1 MGIFDYIK
9 SVGDVLSTRSGRENM
24 LGIPANKRDRALRER
39 AVKEFSERN
48 PDFLV
53 LGNTLDYDGYVQYV
67 CDGQMYC
74 VFIEGE
80 KEVWKFRDHKL
91 DKLGHGSAHLDTID
105 NQLIPEIKNLFL
117 EHKNF
122 WKRRANEQRTVV
134 NIVLSQL
141 WLDEQLKNEGAS
153 KFKMGIYDKFSD
165 MISNS
170 EIPFYSVEEI
180 SKSAPYSELLVI
192 SKFLESE
199 NIQIPFNNSDI
210 KLSKVDEYFFRDL
223 RGEDG
228 GSSRSFYSE
237 IHEWCTYYF
246 KFQLNIDI
254 ECESQLRVCDWG

>member
-1 MGIFDYIK
+1 
-9 SVGDVLSTRSGRENM
+9 M

-48 PDFLV
+48 PEFLV
-53 LGNTLDYDGYVQYV
+53 SGNTLDYDGYVQYV
-67 CDGQMYC
+67 CNGQMYS

-80 KEVWKFRDHKL
+80 KEIWKFRDHKL
-91 DKLGHGSAHLDTID
+91 DELGHGSAHLETID

-122 WKRRANEQRTVV
+122 WKRRANEQRTAV

-141 WLDEQLKNEGAS
+141 WLNDQLKNQETNR
-153 KFKMGIYDKFSD
+153 FKSEVYDKFSD
-165 MISNS
+165 MISNN

-180 SKSAPYSELLVI
+180 SKSVPYTELLVM

-199 NIQIPFNNSDI
+199 NIKIPLNNPDI
-210 KLSKVDEYFFRDL
+210 KLSKVDEYSFRDL
-223 RGEDG
+223 RGEDRR
-228 GSSRSFYSE
+228 SSQSIYSE
-237 IHEWCTYYF
+237 IHEWCKYYF
-246 KFQLNIDI
+246 KLHRNIDI